1 MKTLLKL
8 SVFATMLILIAIS
21 CQKDLSFENDVNK
34 EFNTA
39 FVKKWYNNSFIKSAE
54 FTTHNQKENGKKQ
67 PDWKNGK
74 YRKVGNMEIIDFPL
88 LKEKKT
94 ISVRSDNSLTS
105 ADKKRIAKAS
115 LKRISFIKTAN
126 NEIVVRELD
135 YVPEW
140 EYLKAK
146 NFDIS
151 DVELGNPNNTFTGRI
166 ITKKWSGE
174 VLSVRL
180 LTEGKITGRLISKQK
195 ASAITKSKSL
205 KTPGNNLWEC
215 GPVEYCDET
224 EMCEMEWVCTGDY
237 CAYQFV
243 VPNNC
248 YWVEDCWT
256 EEECEWVEEE
266 PVCDYGLS
274 ESCECQLYGLN
285 CNGNGGGGGSTNE
298 AFDNSIVDSLSPCR
312 DIILTGIKNL
322 ATGQIANI
330 IHHFTGNV
338 PGFNWKIIE
347 NSTTSDPNANATT
360 QDHPSQG
367 FVLTTLNTT
376 NLANATDLFVARTIM
391 HEAIHAYLV
400 AYFYNDPN
408 TAILTYPELYD
419 YYVLQLYPDI
429 NDPHHAIIA
438 NNLVNDISMAL
449 KNFALAKG
457 YTNNANLREVCDN
470 LAWGGLYGTN
480 AFANLPINQKID
492 IDERNTAEKTSQ
504 NYNGTTLLGT
514 KACP

>member
-274 ESCECQLYGLN
+274 ESCECQLYNIG
-285 CNGNGGGGGSTNE
+285 CSGGGNSPQGSTADDANYSISDTDPDIAWWDDNTTTFPPQTLPSWANINANYPKTVVNGIDCDMPAPDVYSLVGGPILSLFNSNPVAYGNACALRVSRALNYSGVVIPNIPGHTFLGGDNKYYFLSSAKLYNFLKKTFGITGPNVIELNQSQGGSNPIQ
-298 AFDNSIVDSLSPCR
+298 NYSSLLS
-312 DIILTGIKNL
+312 
-322 ATGQIANI
+322 
-330 IHHFTGNV
+330 GNKGV
-338 PGFNWKIIE
+338 YLMQVNY
-347 NSTTSDPNANATT
+347 
-360 QDHPSQG
+360 PSQFG
-367 FVLTTLNTT
+367 ALGHASIFNGSTCPKTHNCQERGEYFDAEGGVHKITLW
-376 NLANATDLFVARTIM
+376 
-391 HEAIHAYLV
+391 
-400 AYFYNDPN
+400 
-408 TAILTYPELYD
+408 IL
-419 YYVLQLYPDI
+419 Q
-429 NDPHHAIIA
+429 
-438 NNLVNDISMAL
+438 
-449 KNFALAKG
+449 
-457 YTNNANLREVCDN
+457 
-470 LAWGGLYGTN
+470 
-480 AFANLPINQKID
+480 
-492 IDERNTAEKTSQ
+492 
-504 NYNGTTLLGT
+504 
-514 KACP
+514 